1 MQKKL
6 YYTGLYGDNSIEFV
20 RGLIHVYP
28 FGVIGKKFNN
38 KVSLHAHHNLF
49 QIFIIENGTT
59 EIQYNEQKYEISA
72 PAFITIPKNV
82 LHGFNHKEDVSGWI
96 ITLSDIVVEQL
107 LQPEAAVIFE
117 MDAIHVTSLDP
128 EKSDLVEVY
137 QTMKK
142 CILEYQNN
150 LPGKLL
156 MLQSLVSQLMVQLF
170 RLTEENNKNI
180 PESDNISK
188 VYFRRFMQHV
198 KKTYSFKK
206 TVDDYAKDLNIST
219 GHLNRICN
227 AVAHKSPKE
236 VIVAYFIAEAQ
247 VLLTH
252 IEKTITEVAYQLG
265 FEDPSYFTRFFKQKT
280 GFSPKAFREK
290 QGIKI

>member
-6 YYTGLYGDNSIEFV
+6 YYTGLYGDHSIEFV
-20 RGLIHVYP
+20 RELIHVYP

-38 KVSLHAHHNLF
+38 KVGLHAHNNLF
-49 QIFIIENGTT
+49 QIFILESGTT
-59 EIQYNEQKYEISA
+59 EIQYNEQKYEIAA

-82 LHGFNHKEDVSGWI
+82 LHGFNHKVDVSGWI

-117 MDAIHVTSLDP
+117 MDAIHITSLDP
-128 EKSDLVEVY
+128 EKSDLIEVY

-142 CILEYQNN
+142 CILEYQTQ

-170 RLTEENNKNI
+170 RLTDENNKTM

-188 VYFRRFMQHV
+188 VYFRRFMQHI

-206 TVDDYAKDLNIST
+206 TVADYAKDLSLST
-219 GHLNRICN
+219 GHLNRICH
-227 AVAHKSPKE
+227 AVADKSPKE
-236 VIVAYFIAEAQ
+236 VIVDYFIAEAQ
-247 VLLTH
+247 LLLTH
-252 IEKTITEVAYQLG
+252 FEKTITEVAYQLG
-265 FEDPSYFTRFFKQKT
+265 FEDPSYFTRLFKQKT
-280 GFSPKAFREK
+280 GLAPKAFREK
-290 QGIKI
+290 QGLKV